1 MPTIMKVKK
10 TFPKILWLIFSSS
23 IFFILLYFA
32 LFYYTKKAEKQ
43 VYNSSIE
50 QFDNEVN
57 KLLEVNSKPI
67 LVAINNDTNWDEF
80 VNFTKTRDTKWYNE
94 TIGNELGIYEADYMG
109 VYDAD
114 KNFIIRTPTATI
126 KTKDFIPK
134 EEMKLL
140 DKVGVNKFYM
150 KIPEG
155 IVEVTGASIHASN
168 DPFKNKTKTSG
179 YFFVA
184 RLMDIKY
191 IKNLERLTSS
201 TIMLVDT
208 NVTFP
213 PQKHKITSLYI
224 LKDSKNRFI
233 GKLLFKRN
241 FEVYFE
247 NAINLLCVI
256 IVAFIINLI
265 VNLIYTRRLVY
276 YPLDL
281 VRRALETGNRRA
293 IKELKKSTGEFSYIG
308 NLFEEN
314 SNQKIELIK
323 AKIKAEESDRLKS
336 SFLENLSHE
345 IRTPMNAIN
354 GFTELILNTKIS
366 ESEKLEYLNVI
377 EKSGKNLVG
386 IIDDLIEMSKIDSNQ
401 LSPNLTVINLDSMV
415 TELYETVKVTIQNKD
430 IDFKLEK
437 SKIPAKFNI
446 ITDDIKLKQV
456 IINLLTNAIKFTEKG
471 SVTFGFEIDEE
482 KEKINFTVKDTG
494 LGISEDNHKNIFD
507 RFKRV
512 DSDISIKVGGLGLGL
527 AISKAYIDLLEGTI
541 SLESKVGEGS
551 TFYFSIPLEYSK
563 TEHITVKPINNF
575 DVVKTEEQT
584 ILIAEDD
591 NINFLLFQKMMQ
603 NKNYK
608 IIRAINGQ
616 EAVDICLNNPNIELV
631 LMDIK
636 MPIMNGFEALEQIR
650 PIRPNLPIIA
660 QTAYSSSDD
669 KIKIE
674 EAGFNGYI
682 TKPLNR
688 DNLFELINKYLD
700 KGNQDES

>member
-1 MPTIMKVKK
+1 MTVKK

-23 IFFILLYFA
+23 LFFILLYFA

-43 VYNSSIE
+43 VYNTTLE
-50 QFDNEVN
+50 QFNNEVK

-67 LVAINNDTNWDEF
+67 YVAINNDTNWDEF
-80 VNFTKTRDTKWYNE
+80 INFISTKDSHWYNE
-94 TIGNELGIYEADYMG
+94 TIGTELEIYDADYLG
-109 VYDAD
+109 VYDLN
-114 KNFIIRTPTATI
+114 KNFIIRTPTNKI
-126 KTKDFIPK
+126 KTIDFIPK
-134 EEMKLL
+134 DEMELL
-140 DKVGVNKFYM
+140 NKVGINKFYL

-155 IVEVTGASIHASN
+155 IVEVTGAAIHPSN
-168 DPFKNKTKTSG
+168 DPTKKMSKTSG
-179 YFFVA
+179 YFFVV

-191 IKNLERLTSS
+191 IKNLEQLTNSTILFTDANISFPAESHKISS
-201 TIMLVDT
+201 T
-208 NVTFP
+208 
-213 PQKHKITSLYI
+213 YI
-224 LKDSKNRFI
+224 LKDSNNKFI

-247 NAINLLCVI
+247 NAITILYVI
-256 IVAFIINLI
+256 IAAFIINLI
-265 VNLIYTRRLVY
+265 VNLIYTRKLVY

-281 VRRALETGNRRA
+281 VRRVLETGNRKA
-293 IKELKKSTGEFSYIG
+293 IKELKNTTGEFSYIG

-314 SNQKIELIK
+314 NNQKIELIN

-336 SFLENLSHE
+336 SFLANLSHE

-354 GFTELILNTKIS
+354 GFTELLLNTKTS
-366 ESEKLEYLNVI
+366 EAEKLEYLNVI

-401 LSPNLTVINLDSMV
+401 LTPNLTIVNLESCIN
-415 TELYETVKVTIQNKD
+415 ELYETVKITIKNKD
-430 IDFKLEK
+430 IDFKLIQPK
-437 SKIPAKFNI
+437 KPAKYNI

-456 IINLLTNAIKFTEKG
+456 VINLLTNALKFTEKG

-482 KEKINFTVKDTG
+482 KELINFTVKDTG
-494 LGISEDNHKNIFD
+494 LGIDEDNHKNIFD

-527 AISKAYIDLLEGTI
+527 AITKAYVDLLGGTI
-541 SLESKVGEGS
+541 SLDSKIGEGS
-551 TFYFSIPLEYSK
+551 TFYFSIPLKYSLVD
-563 TEHITVKPINNF
+563 HITVKQINN
-575 DVVKTEEQT
+575 VETQKSEEET

-608 IIRAINGQ
+608 IIRAVNGQ
-616 EAVDICLNNPNIELV
+616 EAVNICLNNPNIDLV

-636 MPIMNGFEALEQIR
+636 MPIMTGYEAMEQIR

-660 QTAYSSSDD
+660 QTAYSSSED
-669 KIKIE
+669 KIRIE
-674 EAGFNGYI
+674 EAGFNGYL

-688 DNLFELINKYLD
+688 ENLFEMINKYLD
-700 KGNQDES
+700 KENYNEI

>member
-1 MPTIMKVKK
+1 MKVKK

-32 LFYYTKKAEKQ
+32 LFYYTKKAETQ
-43 VYNSSIE
+43 VYHSSIE
-50 QFDNEVN
+50 QFDNEIQ

-80 VNFTKTRDTKWYNE
+80 VNFTKTKDRNWYNE
-94 TIGNELGIYEADYMG
+94 TIGNELEIYEADYLG
-109 VYDAD
+109 AYDAN
-114 KNFIIRTPTATI
+114 KNFIIRTPTAKI
-126 KTKDFIPK
+126 KTIDFIPK
-134 EEMKLL
+134 KEMELL
-140 DKVGVNKFYM
+140 DKAGVNKFYM

-168 DPFKNKTKTSG
+168 DPNKNKTPTSG
-179 YFFVA
+179 YFFVV
-184 RLMDIKY
+184 RLIDIKF
-191 IKNLERLTSS
+191 IKNLEKLTDA
-201 TIMLVDT
+201 TILLLDTDVD
-208 NVTFP
+208 VP
-213 PQKHKITSLYI
+213 SQKHKITSLYT
-224 LKDSKNRFI
+224 LKDSNDKFVA
-233 GKLLFKRN
+233 KLLFKRN

-247 NAINLLCVI
+247 NAINLLYVI

-276 YPLDL
+276 HPLDL
-281 VRRALETGNRRA
+281 VRRALETGNRKA
-293 IKELKKSTGEFSYIG
+293 IKELKKTTGEFSYIG

-314 SNQKIELIK
+314 SNQKLELIK
-323 AKIKAEESDRLKS
+323 AKIKAEEGDRLKS
-336 SFLENLSHE
+336 SFLANLSHE

-366 ESEKLEYLNVI
+366 ETEKLEYLNVI

-401 LSPNLTVINLDSMV
+401 LTPNLTIINLDSLV
-415 TELYETVKVTIQNKD
+415 TELYETVKVTVQNKD
-430 IDFKLEK
+430 IDFKLIK
-437 SKIPAKFNI
+437 SKNPAKFNI

-471 SVTFGFEIDEE
+471 SVSFGFEIDEA
-482 KEKINFTVKDTG
+482 KELINFTVKDTG
-494 LGISEDNHKNIFD
+494 LGIDEDNHKYIFD

-527 AISKAYIDLLEGTI
+527 AISKAYIDLLGGSI

-563 TEHITVKPINNF
+563 TEHITVKPINNIEII
-575 DVVKTEEQT
+575 KTEEQT

-603 NKNYK
+603 HKNFK
-608 IIRAINGQ
+608 ILRAINGQ
-616 EAVDICLNNPNIELV
+616 EAVDICINNPGIDLV

-650 PIRPNLPIIA
+650 PIRPALPIIA

-700 KGNQDES
+700 KENYNEI

>member
-1 MPTIMKVKK
+1 MKVKK

-43 VYNSSIE
+43 VYSSSVE

-80 VNFTKTRDTKWYNE
+80 VNFIKSRDDKWYNE
-94 TIGNELGIYEADYMG
+94 TIGNELEIYEADYLG
-109 VYDAD
+109 AYDAD
-114 KNFIIRTPTATI
+114 KNFIIRTPTARI
-126 KTKDFIPK
+126 KSLDFIPK
-134 EEMKLL
+134 SEMDLL
-140 DKVGVNKFYM
+140 DKVGINKFYM

-155 IVEVTGASIHASN
+155 IVEVTGAAIHASN
-168 DPFKNKTKTSG
+168 DPLKNKTPASG
-179 YFFVA
+179 YFFVV
-184 RLMDIKY
+184 RLMDIKF
-191 IKNLERLTSS
+191 IKNLEKLTSS
-201 TIMLVDT
+201 TIIFTDT
-208 NVTFP
+208 DVTLP
-213 PQKHKITSLYI
+213 TKKHQISSLYI
-224 LKDSKNRFI
+224 LTDFNNKFV
-233 GKLLFKRN
+233 GKLLFKRT

-247 NAINLLCVI
+247 NAIRILYII

-265 VNLIYTRRLVY
+265 INLIYTRKLVY

-281 VRRALETGNRRA
+281 VRRALESGNRKA

-308 NLFEEN
+308 DLFEEN
-314 SNQKIELIK
+314 SNQKVELIN
-323 AKIKAEESDRLKS
+323 ARIKAEEGDRLKS
-336 SFLENLSHE
+336 SFLANLSHE

-366 ESEKLEYLNVI
+366 ESEKMEYLNVI

-401 LSPNLTVINLDSMV
+401 LIPNLSVVNLDSLV
-415 TELYETVKVTIQNKD
+415 TELYETIKITIQNKD
-430 IDFKLEK
+430 INFKLIQTK
-437 SKIPAKFNI
+437 TPAQFNI

-456 IINLLTNAIKFTEKG
+456 IINLLTNALKFTEKG
-471 SVTFGFEIDEE
+471 SVTFGFEIDEKNE
-482 KEKINFTVKDTG
+482 LIHFTVKDTG
-494 LGISEDNHKNIFD
+494 LGIDEDNHKNIFD

-527 AISKAYIDLLEGTI
+527 AISKAYIDLLGGTI
-541 SLESKVGEGS
+541 SLESSVGEGS
-551 TFYFSIPLEYSK
+551 TFFFSIPLQYSK
-563 TEHITVKPINNF
+563 VEHISVKPINNIET
-575 DVVKTEEQT
+575 VKTEEET

-608 IIRAINGQ
+608 ILRAINGQ
-616 EAVDICLNNPNIELV
+616 EAVDICINNPNIDLV

-669 KIKIE
+669 KIRIE
-674 EAGFNGYI
+674 EAGFTDYI

-688 DNLFELINKYLD
+688 ERLFELIDIYL
-700 KGNQDES
+700 NNENTNEI

>member
-1 MPTIMKVKK
+1 MTVKK

-43 VYNSSIE
+43 VYNTTVE
-50 QFDNEVN
+50 QFNNEVT

-67 LVAINNDTNWDEF
+67 LLAINNDTNWDEF
-80 VNFTKTRDTKWYNE
+80 VKFTSAPDVNWYNE
-94 TIGNELGIYEADYMG
+94 TIGTELEIYEADYLG
-109 VYDAD
+109 VYDANM
-114 KNFIIRTPTATI
+114 NFIIRTPTPKI
-126 KTKDFIPK
+126 KTIDFIPK
-134 EEMKLL
+134 KEMELL
-140 DKVGVNKFYM
+140 KKVGINKFYL

-155 IVEVTGASIHASN
+155 IVEVTGAAIHPSN
-168 DPFKNKTKTSG
+168 DPLKKKTPTSG
-179 YFFVA
+179 YFFVV
-184 RLMDIKY
+184 RLMDMKY
-191 IKNLERLTSS
+191 IKNLEKLTSS
-201 TIMLVDT
+201 SILFTDT
-208 NVTFP
+208 NATLP
-213 PQKHKITSLYI
+213 TPKHQISALYI
-224 LKDSKNRFI
+224 LKDSDNKFV
-233 GKLLFKRN
+233 GKLFFKRN

-247 NAINLLCVI
+247 NAINILYVI
-256 IVAFIINLI
+256 IIFFILNLI
-265 VNLIYTRRLVY
+265 VNLIYTRKLVY

-281 VRRALETGNRRA
+281 VRRALESGNRKA
-293 IKELKKSTGEFSYIG
+293 IKELKKTTGEFRYIG

-323 AKIKAEESDRLKS
+323 AKIKAEEGDRLKS
-336 SFLENLSHE
+336 SFLANLSHE

-354 GFTELILNTKIS
+354 GFTELLLNTDIS

-401 LSPNLTVINLDSMV
+401 LTPNLTVVNLESCIN
-415 TELYETVKVTIQNKD
+415 ELYETVKITIKNKD
-430 IDFKLEK
+430 IDFKLIK
-437 SKIPAKFNI
+437 PKTPAEFNI

-456 IINLLTNAIKFTEKG
+456 IINLLTNALKFTERG

-482 KEKINFTVKDTG
+482 KELINFTVKDTG
-494 LGISEDNHKNIFD
+494 LGIDEDNHKNIFD

-527 AISKAYIDLLEGTI
+527 AISKAYIDLLGGTI

-551 TFYFSIPLEYSK
+551 VFYFSIPLTYSK
-563 TEHITVKPINNF
+563 VDHITVKEIHN
-575 DVVKTEEQT
+575 VEIQKSEGET

-603 NKNYK
+603 KKNYK

-616 EAVDICLNNPNIELV
+616 EAVDICLNHPDIDLV

-636 MPIMNGFEALEQIR
+636 MPIMTGFEAMEQIR

-660 QTAYSSSDD
+660 QTAYSSSED

-674 EAGFNGYI
+674 EAGFNGYL
-682 TKPLNR
+682 TKPLSR
-688 DNLFELINKYLD
+688 ENLFEMINKYLD
-700 KGNQDES
+700 KENYNEI

>member
-1 MPTIMKVKK
+1 MKVKK

-32 LFYYTKKAEKQ
+32 LFYFTKKAEKQ
-43 VYNSSIE
+43 VYHSSIE
-50 QFDNEVN
+50 QFDNEIQ

-80 VNFTKTRDTKWYNE
+80 VNFIQTRDAKWYDE
-94 TIGNELGIYEADYMG
+94 TIGNELEIYEADYLAA
-109 VYDAD
+109 YDED
-114 KNFIIRTPTATI
+114 KNFIIRTPTEKI
-126 KTKDFIPK
+126 KTIDFIPK
-134 EEMKLL
+134 QEMELL
-140 DKVGVNKFYM
+140 QKVGVNKFYM

-155 IVEVTGASIHASN
+155 IVEVTGAAIHTSN
-168 DPFKNKTKTSG
+168 DPLKNKTPTSG
-179 YFFVA
+179 YFFVV
-184 RLMDIKY
+184 RLIDAKFIQ
-191 IKNLERLTSS
+191 NLEKLTSS
-201 TIMLVDT
+201 SIMLSDAASDDLPV
-208 NVTFP
+208 
-213 PQKHKITSLYI
+213 QKHQITSSYT
-224 LKDSKNRFI
+224 LKNSD
-233 GKLLFKRN
+233 GKFVANFLFKRN

-247 NAINLLCVI
+247 NAISLLYVI

-281 VRRALETGNRRA
+281 VRRALESGNRRA
-293 IKELKKSTGEFSYIG
+293 IKELKKTTGEFSYIG
-308 NLFEEN
+308 NLFEEH
-314 SNQKIELIK
+314 SNQKLELIK

-336 SFLENLSHE
+336 SFLANLSHE

-354 GFTELILNTKIS
+354 GFTELILNTKTT
-366 ESEKLEYLNVI
+366 ETEKLEYLNVI

-401 LSPNLTVINLDSMV
+401 LLPNLTVINLDSLV
-415 TELYETVKVTIQNKD
+415 TELYETVKVTVQNKD
-430 IDFKLEK
+430 IDFKLIK
-437 SKIPAKFNI
+437 SKAPVRFNI
-446 ITDDIKLKQV
+446 LTDDIKLKQV

-471 SVTFGFEIDEE
+471 VVTFSFEIDEE
-482 KEKINFTVKDTG
+482 NGLINFAIKDTG

-527 AISKAYIDLLEGTI
+527 AISKAYIDLLGGTI
-541 SLESKVGEGS
+541 TLESKVGEGS
-551 TFYFSIPLEYSK
+551 TFYFSIPLEYSV
-563 TEHITVKPINNF
+563 TDHITVKPINN
-575 DVVKTEEQT
+575 VEIVKSEEET

-616 EAVDICLNNPNIELV
+616 EAVDICLNTPNIDLV

-636 MPIMNGFEALEQIR
+636 MPIMTGFEALEQIR
-650 PIRPNLPIIA
+650 PMRPNLPIIA
-660 QTAYSSSDD
+660 QTAYSSSED
-669 KIKIE
+669 KMKIE

-688 DNLFELINKYLD
+688 DNLFELINRYLD
-700 KGNQDES
+700 KEN

>member
-1 MPTIMKVKK
+1 MKVKK
-10 TFPKILWLIFSSS
+10 TFPKILGLIFSSS

-43 VYNSSIE
+43 VYQNSIE
-50 QFDNEVN
+50 HFNNEIA

-80 VNFTKTRDTKWYNE
+80 VNFIKSKDAKWYNE
-94 TIGNELGIYEADYMG
+94 TIGNELKIYDADYLG
-109 VYDAD
+109 VYDAN
-114 KNFIIRTPTATI
+114 KNFIIRTPTERI
-126 KTKDFIPK
+126 KQTDFIPK
-134 EEMKLL
+134 NEMNLL

-155 IVEVTGASIHASN
+155 IIEVTGAAIHASN
-168 DPFKNKTKTSG
+168 DPFKNKTITSG
-179 YFFVA
+179 YFFVV
-184 RLMDIKY
+184 RLMDIKF
-191 IKNLERLTSS
+191 IQDLEKLTSS
-201 TIMLVDT
+201 TIIFTDT
-208 NVTFP
+208 NVVIP
-213 PQKHKITSLYI
+213 KQKNQISSIYTLTDY
-224 LKDSKNRFI
+224 NNQFV
-233 GKLLFKRN
+233 GKLLFKRT

-247 NAINLLCVI
+247 NAIRILYII

-265 VNLIYTRRLVY
+265 INLIYTRKLVY

-281 VRRALETGNRRA
+281 VRRALESGNRKA
-293 IKELKKSTGEFSYIG
+293 IKELKKTTGEFSYIG
-308 NLFEEN
+308 DLFEEN

-323 AKIKAEESDRLKS
+323 ARIKAEEGDRLKS
-336 SFLENLSHE
+336 SFLANLSHE

-354 GFTELILNTKIS
+354 GFTELILNTKTS

-401 LSPNLTVINLDSMV
+401 ITPNYAVINLESCV
-415 TELYETVKVTIQNKD
+415 TELYETIKITIKNKD
-430 IDFKLEK
+430 LDFKLIN
-437 SKIPAKFNI
+437 SKTPAEFNI

-456 IINLLTNAIKFTEKG
+456 IVNLVNNAVKFTETG
-471 SVTFGFEIDEE
+471 TVSFGYEID
-482 KEKINFTVKDTG
+482 KIENKIQFTIKDTG
-494 LGISEDNHKNIFD
+494 LGIDQDNHKNIFD

-527 AISKAYIDLLEGTI
+527 AITKAYVELLGGTI
-541 SLESKVGEGS
+541 SLESKLGVGT
-551 TFYFSIPLEYSK
+551 TFYFSIPLQYSK
-563 TEHITVKPINNF
+563 VENITVKSINNIET
-575 DVVKTEEQT
+575 VKTEEET

-608 IIRAINGQ
+608 IIRANNGQ
-616 EAVDICLNNPNIELV
+616 EAVDICLNNPNLDLV

-636 MPIMNGFEALEQIR
+636 MPIMNGFEALEQIK

-669 KIKIE
+669 KIRIE
-674 EAGFNGYI
+674 EAGFTDYI

-688 DNLFELINKYLD
+688 ERLFELIDIYLNKE
-700 KGNQDES
+700 NTNET

>member
-1 MPTIMKVKK
+1 MKVKK

-32 LFYYTKKAEKQ
+32 LFYYTKKAENQ
-43 VYNSSIE
+43 VYNSTVE
-50 QFDNEVN
+50 RFDNEIQ

-67 LVAINNDTNWDEF
+67 FVAINNDTNWDEF
-80 VNFTKTRDTKWYNE
+80 VNFIKTKDANWYNE
-94 TIGNELGIYEADYMG
+94 TIGNELDIYEADYLG
-109 VYDAD
+109 AYDAD
-114 KNFIIRTPTATI
+114 KNFIIRTPTPKI
-126 KTKDFIPK
+126 KTIDFIPK
-134 EEMKLL
+134 KEMKLL

-150 KIPEG
+150 EIPEG
-155 IVEVTGASIHASN
+155 IVEVTGAAIHASN
-168 DPFKNKTKTSG
+168 DPLKNKTPTSG
-179 YFFVA
+179 YFFVV
-184 RLMDIKY
+184 RLIDIKF
-191 IKNLERLTSS
+191 IKNLEKLTDSS
-201 TIMLVDT
+201 ILLIDADS
-208 NVTFP
+208 NIP
-213 PQKHKITSLYI
+213 EQKNKITSLYT
-224 LKDSKNRFI
+224 LKDNNNKFI
-233 GKLLFKRN
+233 GKLVFKRS

-247 NAINLLCVI
+247 NAISLLYVI

-281 VRRALETGNRRA
+281 VRRALETGNRKA
-293 IKELKKSTGEFSYIG
+293 IRELKKTTGEFSYIG

-314 SNQKIELIK
+314 SNQKLELIK
-323 AKIKAEESDRLKS
+323 AKIKAEEGDRLKS
-336 SFLENLSHE
+336 SFLANLSHE

-354 GFTELILNTKIS
+354 GFTDLILNTTTS

-386 IIDDLIEMSKIDSNQ
+386 IIDDLIEMSKIESNQ
-401 LSPNLTVINLDSMV
+401 LTPNLTVINLDSLV
-415 TELYETVKVTIQNKD
+415 TELYETVKVTIHNKD
-430 IDFKLEK
+430 IDFRLIK
-437 SKIPAKFNI
+437 SQDTPKFNI

-471 SVTFGFEIDEE
+471 LVTFGFKIDEE
-482 KEKINFTVKDTG
+482 NGLINFTVKDTG
-494 LGISEDNHKNIFD
+494 LGIDEDNHKNIFD

-527 AISKAYIDLLEGTI
+527 AISKAYIDLLGGTI
-541 SLESKVGEGS
+541 SLDSKVGEGS

-563 TEHITVKPINNF
+563 TEHITVKPVNNV
-575 DVVKTEEQT
+575 DVVKSEEET

-603 NKNYK
+603 YKNYK

-616 EAVDICLNNPNIELV
+616 EAVDICLNTPNIDLV

-636 MPIMNGFEALEQIR
+636 MPIMTGFEALEQIR
-650 PIRPNLPIIA
+650 PMRPNLPIIA

-688 DNLFELINKYLD
+688 DILFELINKYLD
-700 KGNQDES
+700 KDHHNEI

>member
-1 MPTIMKVKK
+1 MKVKK

-32 LFYYTKKAEKQ
+32 LLYYTKKAEKQ
-43 VYNSSIE
+43 VYNSTLE
-50 QFDNEVN
+50 QFDNEIH
-57 KLLEVNSKPI
+57 KLLQVNSKPI

-80 VNFTKTRDTKWYNE
+80 VNFTKTKDTLWYNQ
-94 TIGNELGIYEADYMG
+94 TINNELDIYEADYLG
-109 VYDAD
+109 AYDAN
-114 KNFIIRTPTATI
+114 KNFIIRTPTNSI
-126 KTKDFIPK
+126 KTVDFIPK
-134 EEMKLL
+134 KEMELL
-140 DKVGVNKFYM
+140 DTMGINKFYM

-155 IVEVTGASIHASN
+155 IVEVTGATIHASD
-168 DPFKNKTKTSG
+168 DPLKNKTPIAG
-179 YFFVA
+179 YFFVV
-184 RLMDIKY
+184 RLLDATF
-191 IKNLERLTSS
+191 IKNLEVLTSS
-201 TIMLVDT
+201 KILLIDRDVA
-208 NVTFP
+208 P
-213 PQKHKITSLYI
+213 PVQKHKIISLYT
-224 LKDSKNRFI
+224 LKDNNNQFI
-233 GKLLFKRN
+233 GKLVFKRN

-247 NAINLLCVI
+247 NAINLLYLI
-256 IVAFIINLI
+256 IAAFIINLI
-265 VNLIYTRRLVY
+265 VNLIYTRKLVY

-281 VRRALETGNRRA
+281 VRRALESGNRKA
-293 IKELKKSTGEFSYIG
+293 IKELKKTTGEFSYIG

-314 SNQKIELIK
+314 SNQKLELIK
-323 AKIKAEESDRLKS
+323 AKIKAEEGDRLKS
-336 SFLENLSHE
+336 SFLANLSHE

-366 ESEKLEYLNVI
+366 ETEKMEYLNVI

-401 LSPNLTVINLDSMV
+401 LTPNLTVINLDGLV
-415 TELYETVKVTIQNKD
+415 NELYETVKVTIQNKD
-430 IDFKLEK
+430 IDFQLIK
-437 SKIPAKFNI
+437 SKTQPKFNI
-446 ITDDIKLKQV
+446 VTDDIKLKQV

-471 SVTFGFEIDEE
+471 SVSFGFEIDEDQQL
-482 KEKINFTVKDTG
+482 IHFTVKDTG
-494 LGISEDNHKNIFD
+494 LGIDEENHKNIFD

-527 AISKAYIDLLEGTI
+527 AISKAYIDLLGGSIT
-541 SLESKVGEGS
+541 LDSKVGEGS
-551 TFYFSIPLEYSK
+551 VFYFSIPLQYSVV
-563 TEHITVKPINNF
+563 EHITVKSINNV
-575 DVVKTEEQT
+575 DVLKSESET

-603 NKNYK
+603 HKNFK

-616 EAVDICLNNPNIELV
+616 EAVDICLTNPNIDLV

-636 MPIMNGFEALEQIR
+636 MPIMTGFEALEQIR

-688 DNLFELINKYLD
+688 DTLFELINKYLY
-700 KGNQDES
+700 KEN

>member
-1 MPTIMKVKK
+1 MKVKK

-43 VYNSSIE
+43 VYRTTLE
-50 QFDNEVN
+50 LFDNEIH

-80 VNFTKTRDTKWYNE
+80 VNFIKTKDANWYNE
-94 TIGNELGIYEADYMG
+94 TIGNELEIYAADYLG
-109 VYDAD
+109 AYDAD
-114 KNFIIRTPTATI
+114 KNFIIRTPTEKI
-126 KTKDFIPK
+126 KTIDFVPK
-134 EEMKLL
+134 KEMELL
-140 DKVGVNKFYM
+140 DKVGINKFYM

-168 DPFKNKTKTSG
+168 DPLKNKTPTAG

-184 RLMDIKY
+184 RLIDIKF
-191 IKNLERLTSS
+191 IKNLEELTSS
-201 TIMLVDT
+201 TIMFVDT
-208 NVTFP
+208 DVTFP
-213 PQKHKITSLYI
+213 PQEHKITTLYT
-224 LKDSKNRFI
+224 LTDSNNQFV

-247 NAINLLCVI
+247 NAINLLYVI
-256 IVAFIINLI
+256 IVAFIINLL

-276 YPLDL
+276 HPLDL
-281 VRRALETGNRRA
+281 VRRALETGNRKA
-293 IKELKKSTGEFSYIG
+293 IRELKKSTGEFSYIG

-314 SNQKIELIK
+314 SNQKLELIK
-323 AKIKAEESDRLKS
+323 AKIKAEEGDRLKS
-336 SFLENLSHE
+336 SFLANLSHE

-354 GFTELILNTKIS
+354 GFTELILNTSTS
-366 ESEKLEYLNVI
+366 ETEKLEYLNVI

-386 IIDDLIEMSKIDSNQ
+386 IIDDLIEMSKIESNQ
-401 LSPNLTVINLDSMV
+401 LTPNLTVINLDSLV
-415 TELYETVKVTIQNKD
+415 TELYETIKVTIQNKD
-430 IDFKLEK
+430 IDFKLIK
-437 SKIPAKFNI
+437 SRNPAKFNI

-456 IINLLTNAIKFTEKG
+456 IINLVTNAIKFTEKG
-471 SVTFGFEIDEE
+471 SVSFGFEIDEE
-482 KEKINFTVKDTG
+482 KELINFTVKDTG
-494 LGISEDNHKNIFD
+494 LGIDEDNHKYIFD

-527 AISKAYIDLLEGTI
+527 AISKAYIDLLGGSI
-541 SLESKVGEGS
+541 NLESKVGVGS

-563 TEHITVKPINNF
+563 TEHITVKSINNV
-575 DVVKTEEQT
+575 DSVKSEEET

-608 IIRAINGQ
+608 IIRATNGQ
-616 EAVDICLNNPNIELV
+616 EAVDICINNANIDLV

-636 MPIMNGFEALEQIR
+636 MPIMTGFEALEQIR
-650 PIRPNLPIIA
+650 PLRPNLPIIA
-660 QTAYSSSDD
+660 QTAYSSSED

-688 DNLFELINKYLD
+688 DTLFELINKYLD
-700 KGNQDES
+700 KENYNEI

>member
-1 MPTIMKVKK
+1 MTVKK

-23 IFFILLYFA
+23 IFFILLYFT

-43 VYNSSIE
+43 VYKTTIE
-50 QFDNEVN
+50 QFDNEIN

-80 VNFTKTRDTKWYNE
+80 VKFITSKDAKWYNE
-94 TIGNELGIYEADYMG
+94 TIGNELEIYEANYLG
-109 VYDAD
+109 VYDAN
-114 KNFIIRTPTATI
+114 KNFIIRTPTSRI
-126 KTKDFIPK
+126 KTIDFIPK
-134 EEMKLL
+134 GEMELL
-140 DKVGVNKFYM
+140 NKVGVNKFYL

-155 IVEVTGASIHASN
+155 IVEVTGAAIHPSN
-168 DPFKNKTKTSG
+168 DPSKKNSKTSG
-179 YFFVA
+179 YFFVV

-191 IKNLERLTSS
+191 IKNLEKLTSS
-201 TIMLVDT
+201 SILFSDRDVDLPT
-208 NVTFP
+208 P
-213 PQKHKITSLYI
+213 PHKISSVYTLR
-224 LKDSKNRFI
+224 DSNDQFV

-247 NAINLLCVI
+247 NAIRILYII

-265 VNLIYTRRLVY
+265 VNLIYTRKLVY

-281 VRRALETGNRRA
+281 VRRALESGNRKA
-293 IKELKKSTGEFSYIG
+293 IKELKKTTGEFRYIG

-323 AKIKAEESDRLKS
+323 SKIKAEESDRLKS
-336 SFLENLSHE
+336 SFLANLSHE

-354 GFTELILNTKIS
+354 GFTELLLNTNIS
-366 ESEKLEYLNVI
+366 ESEKLEYLKVI

-386 IIDDLIEMSKIDSNQ
+386 IIDDLIEMSKIESNQ
-401 LSPNLTVINLDSMV
+401 LTPNLTVVNLDSCIK
-415 TELYETVKVTIQNKD
+415 ELYETVKITIKNKN
-430 IDFKLEK
+430 IDFRLIKPK
-437 SKIPAKFNI
+437 TPTKFNI
-446 ITDDIKLKQV
+446 VTDDIKLKQV
-456 IINLLTNAIKFTEKG
+456 IINLLTNALKFTERG

-482 KEKINFTVKDTG
+482 NELINFTVKDTG
-494 LGISEDNHKNIFD
+494 LGIDEDNHKNIFD

-527 AISKAYIDLLEGTI
+527 AITKAYIDLLGGTI

-551 TFYFSIPLEYSK
+551 TFYFSIPLQYSK
-563 TEHITVKPINNF
+563 VEHITVKPINNIEIQKS
-575 DVVKTEEQT
+575 DGET

-608 IIRAINGQ
+608 IIRAMNGQ
-616 EAVDICLNNPNIELV
+616 QAVDICLNNPNIDLV

-636 MPIMNGFEALEQIR
+636 MPIMTGFEAMEQIR
-650 PIRPNLPIIA
+650 PMRPNLPIIA
-660 QTAYSSSDD
+660 QTAYSSSED

-674 EAGFNGYI
+674 EAGFNGYL

-688 DNLFELINKYLD
+688 ENLFEMINKYLD
-700 KGNQDES
+700 KKNHNEI

>member
-1 MPTIMKVKK
+1 MKVKK

-43 VYNSSIE
+43 VYSSSVE

-80 VNFTKTRDTKWYNE
+80 VNFIKSRDAKWYNE
-94 TIGNELGIYEADYMG
+94 TIGNELEIYEADYLG
-109 VYDAD
+109 AYDAD
-114 KNFIIRTPTATI
+114 KNFIIRTPTARI
-126 KTKDFIPK
+126 KSLDFIPK
-134 EEMKLL
+134 SEMDLL
-140 DKVGVNKFYM
+140 DKVGINKFYM

-155 IVEVTGASIHASN
+155 IVEVTGAAIHASN
-168 DPFKNKTKTSG
+168 DPLKNKTPASG
-179 YFFVA
+179 YFFVV
-184 RLMDIKY
+184 RLMDIKF
-191 IKNLERLTSS
+191 IKNLEKLTSS
-201 TIMLVDT
+201 TIIFTDT
-208 NVTFP
+208 DVTLP
-213 PQKHKITSLYI
+213 TKKHQISSLYI
-224 LKDSKNRFI
+224 LTDFNNKFV
-233 GKLLFKRN
+233 GKLLFKRT

-247 NAINLLCVI
+247 NAIRILYII

-265 VNLIYTRRLVY
+265 INLIYTRKLVY

-281 VRRALETGNRRA
+281 VRRALESGNRKA

-308 NLFEEN
+308 DLFEEN
-314 SNQKIELIK
+314 SNQKVELIN
-323 AKIKAEESDRLKS
+323 ARIKAEEGDRLKS
-336 SFLENLSHE
+336 SFLANLSHE

-366 ESEKLEYLNVI
+366 ESEKMEYLNVI

-401 LSPNLTVINLDSMV
+401 LIPNLSVVNLDSLV
-415 TELYETVKVTIQNKD
+415 TELYETIKITIQNKD
-430 IDFKLEK
+430 INFKLIQTK
-437 SKIPAKFNI
+437 TPAQFNI

-456 IINLLTNAIKFTEKG
+456 IINLLTNALKFTEKG
-471 SVTFGFEIDEE
+471 SVTFGFEIDEKNE
-482 KEKINFTVKDTG
+482 LIHFTVKDTG
-494 LGISEDNHKNIFD
+494 LGIDEDNHKNIFD

-527 AISKAYIDLLEGTI
+527 AISKAYIDLLGGTI
-541 SLESKVGEGS
+541 SLESSVGEGS
-551 TFYFSIPLEYSK
+551 TFFFSIPLQYSK
-563 TEHITVKPINNF
+563 VEHISVKPINNIET
-575 DVVKTEEQT
+575 VKTEEET

-608 IIRAINGQ
+608 ILRAINGQ
-616 EAVDICLNNPNIELV
+616 EAVDICINNPNIDLV

-669 KIKIE
+669 KIRIE
-674 EAGFNGYI
+674 EAGFTDYI

-688 DNLFELINKYLD
+688 ERLFELIDIYL
-700 KGNQDES
+700 NNENTNEI